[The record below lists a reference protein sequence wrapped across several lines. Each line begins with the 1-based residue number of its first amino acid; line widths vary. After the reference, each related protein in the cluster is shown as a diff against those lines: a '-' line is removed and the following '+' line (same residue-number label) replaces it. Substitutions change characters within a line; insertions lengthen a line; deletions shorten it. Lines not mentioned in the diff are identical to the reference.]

1 MTVQNALRLPALI
14 LALLP
19 LAIALP
25 CHADASNLI
34 TSSALSVVM
43 QPLHPAGITPSP
55 SQVPGQVLIRYNN
68 ALSAQNQQ
76 PVIAAM
82 ASRVEPM
89 GHSGYSLIRLKPGL
103 DSVASAMATLRALPG
118 VAAVQPNYIY
128 HATALTNDPQIGQ
141 QWALKNTGQTI
152 ANASYSTNNPGIPND
167 DIGIEAAWQ
176 HQSDCSAVT
185 VAVIDE
191 GINYTQQDLAA
202 NMWNGGS
209 AYPYHGYDFIDN
221 DNNPYPNTGDE
232 QHGTHVAGIIG
243 AAGNNGIEGSG
254 VCQKAS
260 LMAVRAL
267 STTGGTTATVTQGI
281 NFAVDHGAKV
291 INLSL
296 GGGGTL
302 DPAFSDAITYAQ
314 SKGVIV
320 VVAAGNGATDND
332 QTPTYPC
339 NFTQKNLICV
349 AAVDQAFQLASFSNF
364 GATSVD
370 VGAPGSNI
378 LSTLAGA
385 SQTTDFVNWNKTST
399 TQTGW
404 AARSTTTGIPVLV
417 DPSDYGNGNYAANTD
432 DRAWH
437 SFTFGANTQHVALNY
452 ILQGSIAS
460 GDFVNSA
467 VAAVNQDPFTAGSA
481 LQTSTGTLAS
491 PTVPYNLDA
500 NCANNQTCSVGF
512 QLKTAASSPG
522 GTGPLVAELSLD
534 TIQNASSVMG
544 NLNGTSMAAPIVSG
558 IAALLMA
565 SQPAA
570 SNDRVIQAIETSG
583 TPVPSLTGVTTSGKV
598 VSAIR
603 ALAQI
608 NLGISGLNN
617 PNLTVEQTPA
627 IPSTPSGLNNL
638 NLTVGQTQAISFT
651 LSGLDSLA
659 ITVFSNNQAVLPDAA
674 ITGQTAC
681 TMAGTCTLQL
691 RPTAA
696 GTASVTLALQD
707 NYGQQTSRSFS
718 VNVVASITPT
728 PSGGGGG
735 MNLWFLILL
744 GAGMT
749 LTSRLS
755 AKRKAGLNP

>member
-1 MTVQNALRLPALI
+1 
-14 LALLP
+14 
-19 LAIALP
+19 
-25 CHADASNLI
+25 
-34 TSSALSVVM
+34 
-43 QPLHPAGITPSP
+43 
-55 SQVPGQVLIRYNN
+55 
-68 ALSAQNQQ
+68 
-76 PVIAAM
+76 
-82 ASRVEPM
+82 
-89 GHSGYSLIRLKPGL
+89 
-103 DSVASAMATLRALPG
+103 
-118 VAAVQPNYIY
+118 VQPNYIY

-254 VCQKAS
+254 ICQKAS

-267 STTGGTTATVTQGI
+267 NTTGGTTATVTQGI

-296 GGGGTL
+296 SGGGTL

-339 NFTQKNLICV
+339 NFTQSNLICV

-370 VGAPGSNI
+370 VGAPGTNI
-378 LSTLAGA
+378 PSTLAGA

-404 AARSTTTGIPVLV
+404 AARSTTTGIPILV

-437 SFTFGANTQHVALNY
+437 SFTFGTDTQHVALNY

-467 VAAVNQDPFTAGSA
+467 VTAVNQDPFTAGST

-522 GTGPLVAELSLD
+522 GTGPLVAKLSLD

-544 NLNGTSMAAPIVSG
+544 NLNGTSMAAPMVSG
-558 IAALLMA
+558 IAALLLA
-565 SQPAA
+565 SKPTATATQ
-570 SNDRVIQAIETSG
+570 VIRSIETSG
-583 TPVPSLTGVTTSGKV
+583 TPVPSLTGVTTSGKAV
-598 VSAIR
+598 NAMR
-603 ALAQI
+603 ALA
-608 NLGISGLNN
+608 NLYLN
-617 PNLTVEQTPA
+617 
-627 IPSTPSGLNNL
+627 
-638 NLTVGQTQAISFT
+638 
-651 LSGLDSLA
+651 LSGLSDQTASAGQPLSS
-659 ITVFSNNQAVLPDAA
+659 ITFNIGGLDTLNVSVSSSNTAVLPNAA
-674 ITGQTAC
+674 ITGQTTC
-681 TMAGTCTLQL
+681 TMAGTCTLQFL
-691 RPTAA
+691 PVMGGST
-696 GTASVTLALQD
+696 TVYVTVSD
-707 NYGQQTSRSFS
+707 THGQQATGSFQLT
-718 VNVVASITPT
+718 IPT
-728 PSGGGGG
+728 TGGGGGG

-744 GAGMT
+744 GAGMS

-755 AKRKAGLNP
+755 AKRKAGPNP